1 MTLNEIV
8 KLLDATVLSGS
19 PSLDQRVD
27 CAFASDLM
35 SDVLAYVKE
44 NTVLLTGLINK
55 QSIRTAEMLDLP
67 CIVFVRGKR
76 PDSDSIA
83 LAQELDLPLLCTC
96 FTMYEACG
104 RLFAAGM
111 PSAKLG

>member
-1 MTLNEIV
+1 MTLNEIARV
-8 KLLDATVLSGS
+8 LEATVLSGS
-19 PSLDQRVD
+19 SSLELKVN

-35 SDVLAYVKE
+35 SDVLAYVRE
-44 NTVLLTGLINK
+44 DTVLLTGLINK

-67 CIVFVRGKR
+67 CIVFVRGKK
-76 PDSDSIA
+76 PDGDSIA
-83 LAQELDLPLLCTC
+83 LAQELDLPLISTS